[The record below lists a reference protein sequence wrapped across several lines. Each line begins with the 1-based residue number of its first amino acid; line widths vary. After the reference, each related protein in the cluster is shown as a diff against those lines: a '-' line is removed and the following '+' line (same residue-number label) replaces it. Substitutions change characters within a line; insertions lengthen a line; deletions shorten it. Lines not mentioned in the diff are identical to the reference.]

1 MSVSRKK
8 LNNGHNLKNPAL
20 LVKLAPNCASRDAL
34 DQEVF
39 QLSFLTIDS
48 VNMPSIC
55 SLYLYLRELKDGT

>member
-8 LNNGHNLKNPAL
+8 LNNVQNLKNPAL

-39 QLSFLTIDS
+39 QLSFLIIGSDK
-48 VNMPSIC
+48 MSIFPLC
-55 SLYLYLRELKDGT
+55 VILIVLISKRT